1 MFQYVEEENIDGLK
15 AKVRDVMRSKVGL
28 EVLHHPNTD
37 ETLLHR
43 ALRGS
48 TVNMEIVTFLIQS
61 FTDKQICTCQ
71 QVSYAAVLFT
81 VVLPVLFT
89 VVLSF
94 SQLQNAAE
102 YINSIFNVLVI
113 VILLL

>member
-81 VVLPVLFT
+81 VVLP
-89 VVLSF
+89 F
-94 SQLQNAAE
+94 S
-102 YINSIFNVLVI
+102 
-113 VILLL
+113 LL